1 METAGEYQSTD
12 TAAVESS
19 LELQEVTY
27 TDIDG
32 DNPKLRIPIA
42 PPIRKGCKFSKRT
55 KIQRLQDSILKQ
67 PGPRRDLGSPVEK
80 TEGKKA
86 RNGGGGG
93 AQPSKAGLKRNL
105 SSGASNEGK
114 KKRSAADMAGSAHP
128 KTNSGGGAQAGK
140 AGLKRKLSS
149 GASNGGKK
157 KRSAADMGGSSHRKK
172 AKTNEGKTNEGNK
185 KAKT

>member
-80 TEGKKA
+80 TEGKKS

-93 AQPSKAGLKRNL
+93 AQPS
-105 SSGASNEGK
+105 
-114 KKRSAADMAGSAHP
+114 
-128 KTNSGGGAQAGK
+128 K